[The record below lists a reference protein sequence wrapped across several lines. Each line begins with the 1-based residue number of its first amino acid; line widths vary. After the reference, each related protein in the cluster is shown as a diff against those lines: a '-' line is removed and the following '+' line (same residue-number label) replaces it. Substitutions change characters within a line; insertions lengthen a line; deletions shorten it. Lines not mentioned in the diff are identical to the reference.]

1 MRPDL
6 VCPKCDKPV
15 MGVYNE
21 WNGSSDT
28 HRREYIHYGDEDE
41 SMHCVE
47 TMPYREGLD
56 RAAAESA
63 RPGDPMPKDW

>member
-1 MRPDL
+1 
-6 VCPKCDKPV
+6 

-47 TMPYREGLD
+47 TMPYNDGLK
-56 RAAAESA
+56 RATAEMA
-63 RPGDPMPKDW
+63 RPGDPMPNDW